1 MCSTDLRRSSEGANK
16 IWLTTETGR
25 LKDHNLEM
33 QAPKNKAVKMGFFSV
48 IVLTLKRV
56 WLKKE
61 SYLACQ
67 LVIFLHKSKFG
78 EMEVLGFFWGI
89 RWNPKGSV
97 CGRPFVGGFLWWKF
111 FENFPPSSN
120 QMKSDGGV
128 CERKTHESFFVG
140 GRLPFMEVF
149 WKFFCNQMKS
159 EGGVCGREA
168 PFHPLFHKL
177 FLGLSFSSSSSSSSS
192 SSN

>member
-1 MCSTDLRRSSEGANK
+1 MCRTDLRRSSEGANK

-61 SYLACQ
+61 SLQASNISAQ
-67 LVIFLHKSKFG
+67 IQVWRDGSFWIFLGESDGIQRKCLWEAFCRRLPLVKVFWKLSSFFKSD
-78 EMEVLGFFWGI
+78 EI
-89 RWNPKGSV
+89 RWR
-97 CGRPFVGGFLWWKF
+97 CLWEEDSWK
-111 FENFPPSSN
+111 
-120 QMKSDGGV
+120 
-128 CERKTHESFFVG
+128 FFVG

-177 FLGLSFSSSSSSSSS
+177 FLGLSFSSSSS
-192 SSN
+192 N